1 MVWALTLEPAKLFSA
16 MLPTEPP
23 QRAHCEKNMLRIT
36 LDELTALA
44 LHKWNLAGPKANR
57 PVVFANQRRTAIAAI
72 APDVTQA
79 VSISWQSDDARGS
92 LAGRNASRPGMRRR
106 LVHDTP
112 IYRGRGQDLFRGRS
126 YAHGENIVTRWSN
139 PATASMV

>member
-1 MVWALTLEPAKLFSA
+1 MGKAHLASELSEQWSGEREASRSATQKHFTGELLVWALTLEPAKLFSA

-23 QRAHCEKNMLRIT
+23 QRAHCEKNVLRIT

-57 PVVFANQRRTAIAAI
+57 PVVFANQRRSAIATI

-79 VSISWQSDDARGS
+79 VSISWQSDDAHGS
-92 LAGRNASRPGMRRR
+92 LAGRNASRPRPRRR
-106 LVHDTP
+106 C
-112 IYRGRGQDLFRGRS
+112 QQKWRS
-126 YAHGENIVTRWSN
+126 
-139 PATASMV
+139 